1 MTKSFCGN
9 GGSKPP
15 PYNNNDLFD
24 KPKFEA
30 FCNRLENFK
39 SEFGGVLSF
48 LVSLPL

>member
-24 KPKFEA
+24 KPKFEI
-30 FCNRLENFK
+30 
-39 SEFGGVLSF
+39 LSKKF
-48 LVSLPL
+48 QKTVRFSSHATTNG